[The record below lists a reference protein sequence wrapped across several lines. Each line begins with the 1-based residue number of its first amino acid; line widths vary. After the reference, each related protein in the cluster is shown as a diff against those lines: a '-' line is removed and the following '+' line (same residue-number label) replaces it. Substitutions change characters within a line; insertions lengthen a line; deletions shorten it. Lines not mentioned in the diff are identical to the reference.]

1 MKTMRPVKCLFAV
14 ILLLSFV
21 RLSAQDLPVVTGRFD
36 NMKASEFIASL
47 EANTGYR
54 YYYDTT
60 AFDSVRVDLTI
71 QNQPLDQ
78 VLQTAFEGTDYS
90 ITIYKGA
97 VFILKTAPLVTRLPE
112 GFFTG
117 GTGADSGASRY
128 ATVVSFLED
137 DTKSQMATLE
147 NKLFEIGVRT
157 RQIEA
162 GVAKMA
168 GYIRDVTTGEPIPGA
183 SLFVEKLKISVT
195 SDRFGYYSIT
205 LPKGRHLVSI
215 QSLGKRDTWRNIML
229 YGDGLLDIE
238 MRDFILSLKTVVISA
253 QKASNINN
261 MHMGVD
267 KVDIRT
273 IRQIPVAFGEADV
286 LKVVQA
292 LPGVQTVGEAS
303 TGFNVRG
310 GSADQNL
317 ILFNDATIYNPS
329 HFFGFFSAFNP
340 DVVSSLELYKSS
352 IPAKYGGRL
361 SSVLDIV
368 SREGNKKQISG
379 TAGVGLLTSR
389 LTLEGPLIKDKS
401 SFIVGGRSTYA
412 NWLLKRLPQEYRNS
426 KASFYDANLLISHNI
441 NPKNDL
447 YLTGYISSD
456 FFNLNSDTTYGYGNK
471 NISLKWKHVFS
482 NKMYSLLTVGQDHY
496 DYKIYS
502 EKNPVNAYTMRFN
515 IRQSNLKL
523 HFNYFLNSKHTLDF
537 GLASTYYQLKP
548 GAFTPRG
555 EESLVVS
562 DILRN
567 EQALESAVYLT
578 EKFNITPE
586 LSLQAGIR
594 YSLYNFMGP
603 NEVYRYTPGAPR
615 ITDNITDTSKFAS
628 GKFIHNYHGP
638 EYRLSLRYALTPD
651 LSVKAGYN
659 SLRQYIHMLSNT
671 TAIAPTD
678 VWKLSDPNIRPQT
691 GDQFSIGWYKN
702 FRDNTVE
709 ASVETYYKRIKDY
722 LDFKSGAVLVLNQHI
737 ETDVMNTT
745 GKAYGVELMVKKLTG
760 KLNGWVSYTWSRT
773 FLKMDATDAGD
784 VVNSGNYY
792 PANYDKPH
800 DFTLVGNYR
809 LSHRF
814 SFSLNTTYSTGRPIT
829 VPIGRYYYQGSVRAL
844 YSDRNAHRIPD
855 YFRMDVSMNI
865 EPNHRLKQKVH
876 TSWTFGFYNLLGR
889 KNPYSVYFVSENG
902 VINGYRL
909 SIFGAAIPYV
919 NLNIKF

>member
-1 MKTMRPVKCLFAV
+1 MRQLKYLFVAS
-14 ILLLSFV
+14 LLFCST
-21 RLSAQDLPVVTGRFD
+21 RSMSQELPLVTGQFD
-36 NMKASEFIASL
+36 EVKASVFIKEL
-47 EANTGYR
+47 EKATGYR

-60 AFDSVRVDLTI
+60 AFDSVRVSMTVRD
-71 QNQPLDQ
+71 QPLME
-78 VLQTAFEGTDYS
+78 VLETAFGGTEYS
-90 ITIYKGA
+90 VTIYDRA
-97 VFILKTAPLVTRLPE
+97 VFIIKSTPVITRLPE

-117 GTGADSGASRY
+117 GTAADSGGSRY

-137 DTKSQMATLE
+137 DTKTQMATLE
-147 NKLFEIGVRT
+147 NKLFEIGVKT
-157 RQIEA
+157 RQIEP

-168 GYIRDVTTGEPIPGA
+168 GYIRDITTGEPIPGA
-183 SLFVEKLKISVT
+183 SVFVEKLKITVT

-229 YGDGLLDIE
+229 YGDGALDIE

-253 QKASNINN
+253 QKAANVNS

-267 KVDIRT
+267 RVDIRT

-368 SREGNKKQISG
+368 SREGNKKQI
-379 TAGVGLLTSR
+379 AGSAGIGLLTSR
-389 LTLEGPLIKDKS
+389 LTLEGPLIKDKT

-447 YLTGYISSD
+447 YVTGYISGD
-456 FFNLNSDTTYGYGNK
+456 RFNLNSDTTYGYGNK
-471 NISLKWKHVFS
+471 NIALKWKHVFS
-482 NKMYSLLTVGQDHY
+482 NKMHSLLTIGHDHY
-496 DYKIYS
+496 NYNIYS
-502 EKNPVNAYTMRFN
+502 EKNEVNAYTMRFN
-515 IRQSNLKL
+515 IDQSNVKL
-523 HFNYFLNSKHTLDF
+523 HFNYFLNSRHTLDF
-537 GLASTYYQLKP
+537 GFASSYYRLKP
-548 GAFTPRG
+548 GSFTPRG
-555 EESLVVS
+555 ESSLVVP
-562 DILRN
+562 DVLRN

-578 EKFNITPE
+578 EKFNITPA

-603 NEVYRYTPGAPR
+603 NEVYRYVPGLPR
-615 ITDNITDTSKFAS
+615 TLNNIVDTAKFV
-628 GKFIHNYHGP
+628 GGRFINNYHGP
-638 EYRLSLRYALTPD
+638 EYRLSVRYAFTPD
-651 LSVKAGYN
+651 LSIKAGYN

-678 VWKLSDPNIRPQT
+678 IWKLSDPNIKPQT
-691 GDQFSIGWYKN
+691 GDQVSIGLYKN
-702 FRDNTVE
+702 LRDNTIETSVE
-709 ASVETYYKRIKDY
+709 AYYKRIRDY
-722 LDFKSGAVLVLNQHI
+722 LDFKSGAMLVLNHHI
-737 ETDVMNTT
+737 ETDVMNTV
-745 GKAYGVELMVKKLTG
+745 GKAYGVEVMIKKLTG

-773 FLKMDATDAGD
+773 FLKMDDPDVGD
-784 VVNSGNYY
+784 VINSGNYY

-800 DFTLVGNYR
+800 DFTLIGNYR

-829 VPIGRYYYQGSVRAL
+829 VPIGRYYYEGSLRAL

-855 YFRMDVSMNI
+855 YFRMDMSMNI

-902 VINGYRL
+902 VINGYKL